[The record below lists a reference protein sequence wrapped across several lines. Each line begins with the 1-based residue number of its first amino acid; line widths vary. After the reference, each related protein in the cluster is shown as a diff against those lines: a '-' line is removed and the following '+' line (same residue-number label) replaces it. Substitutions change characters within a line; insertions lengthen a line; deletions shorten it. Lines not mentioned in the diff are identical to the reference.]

1 MMGGN
6 VLAPSEA
13 AWILFGGFFALL
25 ALRVPVAVAL
35 GMACLPVMLIEPRL
49 GAMTLMQETFNA
61 YNSFILLAVPF
72 FLLTAN
78 LMNVGGITDR
88 LVRLSRALVGHFPG
102 GLAQIN
108 VVLSIFFA
116 GISGSSTADAASQSK
131 IFIEAQRR
139 EGYDD
144 SFSVAITAVSAVLA
158 VIIPPSILMIVW
170 GGVLTVSIGALFLA
184 GLIPGLLIGFVQ
196 MATVHVYAKKRGYP
210 TYPRANLK
218 ELGFATWIS
227 LPALMTP
234 FIIIGGKIF
243 GWFTATESACIAV
256 LYAGLLSLVVYREMN
271 LKALYGAL
279 GETGRLAAVAL
290 FCVGT
295 ASAFG
300 WLLAYYKIP
309 EAILAGVSAWG
320 MGKIATGFFI
330 AGVFLVVG
338 CFLDAIPA
346 IIIVG
351 AILQPLTG
359 AVDIHPVHF
368 AMIGIVSLAFGLVT
382 PPYGLCLMIACH
394 VAGIRMSDAIKDTM
408 IMLMPMLAVLA
419 LVIVWPDVSL
429 ILPRLISPEFLE

>member
-1 MMGGN
+1 MMGT
-6 VLAPSEA
+6 VLSPGTA
-13 AWILFGGFFALL
+13 ALILFGIFFSCLF
-25 ALRVPVAVAL
+25 LRVPVAFAL
-35 GMACLPVMLIEPRL
+35 ALACLPILLIEPRL
-49 GAMTLMQETFNA
+49 SAMTLAQETFNA

-88 LVRLSRALVGHFPG
+88 LMLLSRTMVGHFPG

-131 IFIEAQRR
+131 IFIEAQRK

-170 GGVLTVSIGALFLA
+170 GGILTVSIGALFLA
-184 GLIPGLLIGFVQ
+184 GIIPGLLIGFVQ
-196 MATVHVYAKKRGYP
+196 MATVHIYAKLRGYP
-210 TYPRANLK
+210 TYPRSTWMA
-218 ELGFATWIS
+218 LGKSLLIS
-227 LPALMTP
+227 VPALMTP
-234 FIIIGGKIF
+234 FIIVGGKIF

-256 LYAGLLSLVVYREMN
+256 LYAGAVSFLLYREMN
-271 LKALYGAL
+271 LKGLHYALL
-279 GETGRLAAVAL
+279 DTGKFAAIAL

-300 WLLAYYKIP
+300 WLLAYYEIP
-309 EAILAGVSAWG
+309 KAILSGVSTWN
-320 MGKIATGFFI
+320 MGLIGTGFFI

-351 AILQPLTG
+351 TILDPLSK
-359 AVDIHPVHF
+359 AVGMDPVHF
-368 AMIGIVSLAFGLVT
+368 AIIGIVSLAFGLVT
-382 PPYGLCLMIACH
+382 PPYGLCLLIACA
-394 VAGIRMSDAIKDTM
+394 VAKMRMVDVLKDTF
-408 IMLMPMLAVLA
+408 IMLLPMLGVLV
-419 LVIVWPDVSL
+419 LIIVWPDVAL
-429 ILPRLISPEFLE
+429 FLPRLISPEFLQ

>member
-1 MMGGN
+1 
-6 VLAPSEA
+6 
-13 AWILFGGFFALL
+13 L

-35 GMACLPVMLIEPRL
+35 GMACLPVMMIEPRL

-108 VVLSIFFA
+108 VVLSFFFA

-184 GLIPGLLIGFVQ
+184 GVIPGLLIGLVQ
-196 MATVHVYAKKRGYP
+196 MATVHAYAKKRGYP
-210 TYPRANLK
+210 TYPRASLR

-234 FIIIGGKIF
+234 FIIIGGKVF

-256 LYAGLLSLVVYREMN
+256 LYAGVLSLVVYREMD

-320 MGKIATGFFI
+320 MGKIMTGFFI

-351 AILQPLTG
+351 AILQPLAMEVG
-359 AVDIHPVHF
+359 IHPVHF

-394 VAGIRMSDAIKDTM
+394 VAGLKMGAVIKDTI
-408 IMLMPMLAVLA
+408 IMLLPMLAVLM
-419 LVIVWPDVSL
+419 LVIMWPDVSL
-429 ILPRLISPEFLE
+429 ILPKLISPEFLQ

>member
-1 MMGGN
+1 VTGAALSPG
-6 VLAPSEA
+6 EA
-13 AWILFGGFFALL
+13 SLVLFGLFFALL
-25 ALRVPVAVAL
+25 LLRVPVAVSL
-35 GMACLPVMLIEPRL
+35 GLACLPVLVIEDRL
-49 GAMTLMQETFNA
+49 SPMTLVQETFNA

-102 GLAQIN
+102 GLAQVN
-108 VVLSIFFA
+108 VVLSVFFA

-131 IFIEAQRR
+131 LFIDAQRK

-170 GGVLTVSIGALFLA
+170 GGLLTVSIGGLFLA
-184 GLIPGLLIGFVQ
+184 GIIPGLAIGLVQ
-196 MATVHVYAKKRGYP
+196 MATVHAYAKIRGYP
-210 TYPRANLK
+210 TYPRS
-218 ELGFATWIS
+218 S
-227 LPALMTP
+227 LLEAVKAAGVAIPALMTP
-234 FIIIGGKIF
+234 VIIIGGKIF

-256 LYAGLLSLVVYREMN
+256 LYAGVLSIFVYREMN
-271 LKALYGAL
+271 LKGLNNALL
-279 GETGRLAAVAL
+279 DTGKLAGIAL

-300 WLLAYYKIP
+300 WLLAYYQIP
-309 EAILAGVSAWG
+309 KALLAGVSAWG
-320 MGKIATGFFI
+320 MGPIETGFFI

-351 AILQPLTG
+351 TILEPLTK
-359 AVDIHPVHF
+359 AVGMDPIHF

-382 PPYGLCLMIACH
+382 PPYGLCLMISCSI
-394 VAGIRMSDAIKDTM
+394 AGIRMRDALKDTM
-408 IMLMPMLAVLA
+408 IMLLPMLAVLA
-419 LVIVWPDVSL
+419 LVIMWPSFSL
-429 ILPRLISPEFLE
+429 FLPRLFPPGSL

>member
-1 MMGGN
+1 MTGA
-6 VLAPSEA
+6 VLTPGEA
-13 AWILFGGFFALL
+13 SLILFGLFFGLL
-25 ALRVPVAVAL
+25 LLRVPVAVSL
-35 GMACLPVMLIEPRL
+35 GLACLPVLVLEERL
-49 GAMTLMQETFNA
+49 SPMTLVQETFNA

-78 LMNVGGITDR
+78 LMNVGGITNR
-88 LVRLSRALVGHFPG
+88 LVRLSRDLVGHFPG
-102 GLAQIN
+102 GLAQVN

-131 IFIEAQRR
+131 LFIDAQRK

-170 GGVLTVSIGALFLA
+170 GGLLTVSIGGLFLA
-184 GLIPGLLIGFVQ
+184 GILPGLAIGLVQ
-196 MATVHVYAKKRGYP
+196 MATVHAYAKLRGYP
-210 TYPRANLK
+210 TYPRATLIETAK
-218 ELGFATWIS
+218 AIGIA

-234 FIIIGGKIF
+234 VIIIGGKIF

-256 LYAGLLSLVVYREMN
+256 LYAGVLSVIVYREMD
-271 LKALYGAL
+271 LKGLNSAFLD
-279 GETGRLAAVAL
+279 TGKLAGIAL

-300 WLLAYYKIP
+300 WLLAYYQIP
-309 EAILAGVSAWG
+309 KALLSGVATWG
-320 MGKIATGFFI
+320 MGPIQTGFFI
-330 AGVFLVVG
+330 AAVFLVVG

-351 AILQPLTG
+351 TILEPMTKVVG
-359 AVDIHPVHF
+359 MDPIHF

-382 PPYGLCLMIACH
+382 PPYGLCLMISCSI
-394 VAGIRMSDAIKDTM
+394 AGIRMRDALKDVF
-408 IMLMPMLAVLA
+408 IMLLPMLAVLA
-419 LVIVWPDVSL
+419 LVIMWPSFSL
-429 ILPRLISPEFLE
+429 FLPRLFPPGTL

>member
-1 MMGGN
+1 MTGA
-6 VLAPSEA
+6 VLSSGQA
-13 AWILFGGFFALL
+13 AAILFGMFFFLL
-25 ALRVPVAVAL
+25 AIRVPVAFSL
-35 GMACLPVMLIEPRL
+35 GLACLPILFIEPRL
-49 GAMTLMQETFNA
+49 SAMTLVQETFNA

-88 LVRLSRALVGHFPG
+88 LVRLSRSMVGHFPG

-131 IFIEAQRR
+131 IFIEAQRK

-184 GLIPGLLIGFVQ
+184 GIVPGLLIGLVQ
-196 MATVHVYAKKRGYP
+196 MATVHAYAKRRGYP
-210 TYPRANLK
+210 TYPRSTWN
-218 ELGFATWIS
+218 ELGIALAIS
-227 LPALMTP
+227 IPALMTP
-234 FIIIGGKIF
+234 MIIIGGKIF

-256 LYAGLLSLVVYREMN
+256 LYAAVLSLVVYREMDAKG
-271 LKALYGAL
+271 LHAALL
-279 GETGRLAAVAL
+279 DTGKLAAVAL

-300 WLLAYYKIP
+300 WLLAYYQIP
-309 EAILAGVSAWG
+309 KAILAGVSAWD
-320 MGKIATGFFI
+320 MGFTTTGFFI
-330 AGVFLVVG
+330 AAVFLLVG

-351 AILQPLTG
+351 SILQPLAK
-359 AVDIHPVHF
+359 AVEMDPVHF

-382 PPYGLCLMIACH
+382 PPYGLCLMISCAI
-394 VAGIRMSDAIKDTM
+394 AGIRMADALKDTC
-408 IMLMPMLAVLA
+408 IMLLPMLGVLA
-419 LVIVWPDVSL
+419 LL
-429 ILPRLISPEFLE
+429 ILWPGVALFLPSLISPEFLR